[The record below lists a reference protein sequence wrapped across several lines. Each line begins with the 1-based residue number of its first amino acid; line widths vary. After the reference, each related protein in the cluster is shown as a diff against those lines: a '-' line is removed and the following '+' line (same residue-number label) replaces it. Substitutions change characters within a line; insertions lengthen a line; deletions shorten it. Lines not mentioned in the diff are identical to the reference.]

1 MCIIFVNFTLPYKL
15 EDFMRSNNQ
24 KIIFGALIILAGIL
38 LLLNNF
44 RLFNLDAQFWWGIA
58 FAAFGIIF
66 INVYRQN
73 SKRKGPLVVGIILL
87 VIGFFSIIDSLD
99 FVSDE
104 IIGVIFLWGLA
115 AIFISVY
122 VRHNDRWWAIIPGG
136 ALLILGFLVLVEEFR
151 ILDNDFFGFI
161 FLFGISLVF
170 WFLYL
175 IKDEKNKL
183 EWANIIAVIL
193 TIVSFF
199 VLTNEWESK
208 IADIIFPLSV
218 IFCGAYLIFRAFLT
232 DKQQVHKQKE
242 N

>member
-1 MCIIFVNFTLPYKL
+1 
-15 EDFMRSNNQ
+15 MRSNNQ
-24 KIIFGALIILAGIL
+24 KIIFGALIILASIL

-44 RLFNLDAQFWWGIA
+44 SLFNLDAQFWWGIA
-58 FAAFGIIF
+58 FTALGLIF

-115 AIFISVY
+115 AIFISIY
-122 VRHNDRWWAIIPGG
+122 VRHDERWWAIIPGG
-136 ALLILGFLVLVEEFR
+136 ALIILGFLVLVEEFR

-161 FLFGISLVF
+161 FLFGMSLVF

-183 EWANIIAVIL
+183 EWTNIVAAIL

-199 VLTNEWESK
+199 VLTNEWDSK
-208 IADIIFPLSV
+208 ISEILFPISII
-218 IFCGAYLIFRAFLT
+218 ICGGYLIVRGFLT
-232 DKQQVHKQKE
+232 DKLQVNKQKE